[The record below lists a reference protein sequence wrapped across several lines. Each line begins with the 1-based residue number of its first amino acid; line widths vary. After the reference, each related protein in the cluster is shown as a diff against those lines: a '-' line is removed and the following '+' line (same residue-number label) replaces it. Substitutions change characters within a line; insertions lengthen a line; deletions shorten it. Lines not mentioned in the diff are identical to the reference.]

1 MDEAGSKVAAA
12 PTSRPR
18 EVTQLPPHSE
28 SAQRFLDAVQ
38 AAVDN
43 LTVAC
48 AGVDSWR
55 QQVAKTI
62 GVNAEQAVRHFRTDG
77 LQHCP
82 KLEPVRV
89 AYCVTCLGCEAQLRI
104 ALRIS
109 STLALQCALL
119 CLGRIRSPFCSGC
132 LWSWIGASRW
142 ACLK

>member
-1 MDEAGSKVAAA
+1 M
-12 PTSRPR
+12 
-18 EVTQLPPHSE
+18 PHNSE

-38 AAVDN
+38 AAIDG

-109 STLALQCALL
+109 SKLALLGQNTQPILQWLSVELDWCIEVGLL
-119 CLGRIRSPFCSGC
+119 EV
-132 LWSWIGASRW
+132 ASTPARHSNIW
-142 ACLK
+142 PSKCVVVKS